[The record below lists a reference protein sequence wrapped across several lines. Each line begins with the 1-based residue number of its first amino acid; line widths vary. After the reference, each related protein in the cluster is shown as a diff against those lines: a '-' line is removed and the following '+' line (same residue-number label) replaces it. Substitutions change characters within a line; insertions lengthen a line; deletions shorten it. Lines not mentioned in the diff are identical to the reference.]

1 MDKKRVRRESDRG
14 AYDWVQLLVCCVVT
28 VVVIFTFVMRVVRV
42 DGPSMRETLQDRDLL
57 AVVNSPLC
65 GSCGAGDIVII
76 RQEDFLDG
84 APIVKRVIATEGQT
98 VDIDFDT
105 GTVYVDG
112 EALDEDYIREP
123 TFTDE
128 GMDYPLTVPEGAVF
142 VMGDKRNDSH
152 DSRAPDLGPVD
163 TRYIMGRAV
172 AVLIPGVS
180 ADTGSREWFRA
191 GILS

>member
-76 RQEDFLDG
+76 R
-84 APIVKRVIATEGQT
+84 
-98 VDIDFDT
+98 
-105 GTVYVDG
+105 
-112 EALDEDYIREP
+112 
-123 TFTDE
+123 
-128 GMDYPLTVPEGAVF
+128 
-142 VMGDKRNDSH
+142 
-152 DSRAPDLGPVD
+152 
-163 TRYIMGRAV
+163 
-172 AVLIPGVS
+172 
-180 ADTGSREWFRA
+180 
-191 GILS
+191 